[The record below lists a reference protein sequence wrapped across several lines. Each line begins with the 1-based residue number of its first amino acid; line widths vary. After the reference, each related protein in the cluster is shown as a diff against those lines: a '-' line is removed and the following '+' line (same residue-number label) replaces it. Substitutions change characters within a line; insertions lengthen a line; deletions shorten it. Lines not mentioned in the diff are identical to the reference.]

1 MARKEILPAVEAYL
15 RDLSGTVAAKAA
27 AVPGL
32 ACKYEKGIITRLSTL
47 VDEID
52 DAAEALDSTLV
63 RLKAVPDVTDAAY
76 VIRDVVLQK
85 MAELRVVCDEAE
97 TLTAAKYWP
106 FPTYGDLLFGVR

>member
-1 MARKEILPAVEAYL
+1 MGILEIVLPVAV
-15 RDLSGTVAAKAA
+15 SFVITVIAGKLLIPA
-27 AVPGL
+27 
-32 ACKYEKGIITRLSTL
+32 
-47 VDEID
+47 
-52 DAAEALDSTLV
+52 LV